1 MALSYVRRLLAH
13 SCFSEEAVVEVIDP
27 LAAYAKSKGY
37 PVRSRI
43 ILVEGTSDADL
54 FLLASELFRKETG
67 ANLMEDI
74 AFVPAGEKHN
84 GGVRGVIRELLV
96 LHAVAT
102 TVFDSSG
109 RPRYRIAALFDND
122 SAGRYAVRSTPQ
134 FDIRLT
140 EFKEM
145 FLLRPMMPLTNNC
158 DPNAIRSLVEN
169 ANAPYRSLD
178 WELEDLFPLSFVKAF
193 DAEHVSAV
201 ARTAV
206 MGDRTHR
213 DLTPDGKARFH
224 HFVKQNALLSDLEG
238 VLETVR
244 AMRSYVGLATP
255 IPY

>member
-1 MALSYVRRLLAH
+1 MAPSCVRRLLAH
-13 SCFSEEAVVEVIDP
+13 RYSSEEAVVEVLDP
-27 LAAYAKSKGY
+27 LAAYARSKGY

-54 FLLASELFRKETG
+54 FLLASDLLRKKTG

-74 AFVPAGEKHN
+74 AFVPAGEKDN

-122 SAGRYAVRSTPQ
+122 NAGRYAVRSTPQ

-145 FLLRPMMPLTNNC
+145 FLLRPLMPLTKNC

-169 ANAPYRSLD
+169 ANAPYKNLD
-178 WELEDLFPLSFVKAF
+178 WELEDLFPLSFLNAF
-193 DAEHVSAV
+193 DEEHGSAV
-201 ARTAV
+201 KRTAV
-206 MGDRTHR
+206 VGDRTHR

-224 HFVKQNALLSDLEG
+224 HFVKQNALLSDLNG
-238 VLETVR
+238 VVETMR
-244 AMRSYVGLATP
+244 AMRSYVGLSTP

>member
-1 MALSYVRRLLAH
+1 MVDVL
-13 SCFSEEAVVEVIDP
+13 DP

-54 FLLASELFRKETG
+54 FLLASDLFRKKTG
-67 ANLMEDI
+67 SNLMEDI

-122 SAGRYAVRSTPQ
+122 NAGRYAVRSAPQ
-134 FDIRLT
+134 FDIRLI

-145 FLLRPMMPLTNNC
+145 FLLRPIMPQTSNC
-158 DPNAIRSLVEN
+158 DPNAVRSLVEN
-169 ANAPYRSLD
+169 ANAPYRRLD
-178 WELEDLFPLSFVKAF
+178 WELEDLFPPSFLKAF
-193 DAEHVSAV
+193 DEEHTTAV

-206 MGDRTHR
+206 LGDKTHR

-224 HFVKQNALLSDLEG
+224 RFVKQNALLSDLDG
-238 VLETVR
+238 VVATVQ
-244 AMRSYVGLATP
+244 AMRSYVGLSSLHA
-255 IPY
+255 

>member
-1 MALSYVRRLLAH
+1 MA
-13 SCFSEEAVVEVIDP
+13 EVLDP

-54 FLLASELFRKETG
+54 FLLASELFRKKTG
-67 ANLMEDI
+67 SNLMENI
-74 AFVPAGEKHN
+74 AFVPAGEKDH

-109 RPRYRIAALFDND
+109 RPKYRIAALFDND
-122 SAGRYAVRSTPQ
+122 NAGRYAVRSAPQ

-145 FLLRPMMPLTNNC
+145 FLLRPMMPLTNSG
-158 DPNAIRSLVEN
+158 DPNAIRRLVEN
-169 ANAPYRSLD
+169 ANSAYRNLD
-178 WELEDLFPLSFVKAF
+178 WELEDLFPPSFLKVF
-193 DAEHVSAV
+193 DAENGSAV
-201 ARTAV
+201 QRSAA

-224 HFVKQNALLSDLEG
+224 RFVKQHALISDLNE
-238 VLETVR
+238 VVNAMR
-244 AMRSYVGLATP
+244 AIRSYVGLSTP
-255 IPY
+255 IAVVD

>member
-1 MALSYVRRLLAH
+1 MA
-13 SCFSEEAVVEVIDP
+13 EVLDP

-54 FLLASELFRKETG
+54 FSLTSDLFRRKTG
-67 ANLMEDI
+67 ANLIEDI
-74 AFVPAGEKHN
+74 AFVPAGERN
-84 GGVRGVIRELLV
+84 DGGVRGVIRELLI
-96 LHAVAT
+96 LYGVAT
-102 TVFDSSG
+102 TVLDSSG

-122 SAGRYAVRSTPQ
+122 SAGRYAVRSAPQ

-145 FLLRPMMPLTNNC
+145 FLLRPMMPLTNNR

-169 ANAPYRSLD
+169 ANAAYRSLD
-178 WELEDLFPLSFVKAF
+178 WELEDLFPLSFLKAF

-201 ARTAV
+201 KQTAV
-206 MGDRTHR
+206 VGDKTHR

-224 HFVKQNALLSDLEG
+224 RFVKQNALLSDLDG
-238 VLETVR
+238 LVETMR
-244 AMRSYVGLATP
+244 AMRSYVGLPTP